1 MDGRLFADILAG
13 RRKPEPYLD
22 EIEALSVEY
31 PWFSSA
37 RVLMLRHHAAAGNR
51 DREAELR
58 ARLATTLHAGSSHAA
73 AVSDG
78 RNKRSRTQAF
88 AVDADI
94 IVADRADERS
104 DDKETIRRFME
115 SDAGPIRPDG
125 DVHPEA
131 DLSSSERVDEGAV
144 SETLAEIFVA
154 QGLNE
159 RAAELYR
166 KLCLKYPEKSVYFA
180 SRIAYLTGGTE
191 GVGSD
196 GFSGRSL
203 FENEGVRV
211 ERFDSLDG
219 SVEGVDP
226 RRLDGMVVTHYG
238 GVEIDEPL
246 EFLCGIVDPEALDE
260 INNIEPHVIRTDAA
274 ETDG

>member
-22 EIEALSVEY
+22 EIEALAVEY
-31 PWFSSA
+31 PWFSA
-37 RVLMLRHHAAAGNR
+37 AGVFMLRYHAAAGNR

-58 ARLATTLHAGSSHAA
+58 ARLATALHAGGSHAVA
-73 AVSDG
+73 ASDG
-78 RNKRSRTQAF
+78 RKRGRTQSF

-94 IVADRADERS
+94 IVAERAEERR

-115 SDAGPIRPDG
+115 SDYGPIRPDG
-125 DVHPEA
+125 EVHPEA
-131 DLSSSERVDEGAV
+131 DLSSSERVDDGAV
-144 SETLAEIFVA
+144 SETLAEIFAA
-154 QGLNE
+154 QGLKE

-166 KLCLKYPEKSVYFA
+166 KLCLKYPGKSVYFA
-180 SRIAYLTGGTE
+180 SRIASLTGGTE
-191 GVGSD
+191 GVAPDS
-196 GFSGRSL
+196 FQGRSL

-211 ERFDSLDG
+211 EGFDSLDG

-246 EFLCGIVDPEALDE
+246 EFLCGIVDPEALDD
-260 INNIEPHVIRTDAA
+260 INNTEPHVIRTDAA
-274 ETDG
+274 EIYG